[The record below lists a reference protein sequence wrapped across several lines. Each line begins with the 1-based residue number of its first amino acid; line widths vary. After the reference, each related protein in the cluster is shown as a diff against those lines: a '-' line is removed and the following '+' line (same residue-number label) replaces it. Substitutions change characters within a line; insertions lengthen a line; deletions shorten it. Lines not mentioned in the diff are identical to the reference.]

1 MSTNKQALRECFEKW
16 WEINYH
22 NGKPPRFGWEYW
34 RDGEGYQIDD
44 DESELDGM
52 WESWQAAHSE
62 KLEAAEKRIAE
73 LESENEYIRVR
84 FKESDLLFGKL
95 ILTMRAAVIEQ
106 EHGEGDKAAMDW
118 IFNQLAGPG
127 EFAPESEEDAQEYFN
142 REVEKIDVEFSKCM
156 DYFTKRREGLRAAGI
171 TVKGE

>member
-1 MSTNKQALRECFEKW
+1 MSIDKQALSTGDGSVKTYYIHPAAFGGTQNPGHNHIPVVKADDFEKL
-16 WEINYH
+16 
-22 NGKPPRFGWEYW
+22 R
-34 RDGEGYQIDD
+34 
-44 DESELDGM
+44 
-52 WESWQAAHSE
+52 A
-62 KLEAAEKRIAE
+62 KLEAAEKHIAE

-106 EHGEGDKAAMDW
+106 EYGEGDKAAMDW

-127 EFAPESEEDAQEYFN
+127 EFAPESEEDAQKYFN

-156 DYFTKRREGLRAAGI
+156 DYFTKRREGLRAAVI
-171 TVKGE
+171 SVKGE

>member
-1 MSTNKQALRECFEKW
+1 MTINKQALRECFEKW

-73 LESENEYIRVR
+73 LEQRHHIKPCQKCNGTGMADSGGTQPWGEP
-84 FKESDLLFGKL
+84 
-95 ILTMRAAVIEQ
+95 IEIECDCRHQ
-106 EHGEGDKAAMDW
+106 
-118 IFNQLAGPG
+118 
-127 EFAPESEEDAQEYFN
+127 DANTAEL
-142 REVEKIDVEFSKCM
+142 V
-156 DYFTKRREGLRAAGI
+156 AAGI
-171 TVKGE
+171 ITKVGE